1 MELDTFI
8 TKTINSIVKGV
19 AESRDFATENGAS
32 VNPKMMSRFDGSG
45 RTTITNLEFDVAI
58 TSSIEK
64 ETGINGGISVFNVSV
79 GGKASDK
86 GLEHSL
92 SRVKFSVSIVLPETQ
107 P

>member
-45 RTTITNLEFDVAI
+45 RTTITNLTRWV
-58 TSSIEK
+58 
-64 ETGINGGISVFNVSV
+64 
-79 GGKASDK
+79 
-86 GLEHSL
+86 
-92 SRVKFSVSIVLPETQ
+92 
-107 P
+107 